1 MNYRGLKVCFPHQ
14 YSIFWWGDLRAS
26 VASQQKQLES
36 LIDRVALL
44 LSSMH
49 SEVDLKYHHFL
60 DGRCLAKRCSFQSF
74 TTILSV
80 VTPNIGILTSTWHII
95 SQHGCPVT
103 SLLTPLFRTL
113 RRRAFTADSPRH
125 AHCRGLTWLW
135 SSPRWDAQRRRGESW
150 MGFHAAKGLSG
161 LSMEGWIAFN
171 YLMQNITKTLEN
183 CYGWEIDPSIDK
195 QDGKFPSG
203 LSWKI
208 LAGVGPAFGRDA
220 RGSCNRA
227 WGSKVCLA
235 VGGGWCVMAYGCW
248 RLFLNAL

>member
-49 SEVDLKYHHFL
+49 SEVDLKYHHFF

-150 MGFHAAKGLSG
+150 MGFHAAIG
-161 LSMEGWIAFN
+161 
-171 YLMQNITKTLEN
+171 
-183 CYGWEIDPSIDK
+183 
-195 QDGKFPSG
+195 
-203 LSWKI
+203 
-208 LAGVGPAFGRDA
+208 
-220 RGSCNRA
+220 
-227 WGSKVCLA
+227 
-235 VGGGWCVMAYGCW
+235 
-248 RLFLNAL
+248 